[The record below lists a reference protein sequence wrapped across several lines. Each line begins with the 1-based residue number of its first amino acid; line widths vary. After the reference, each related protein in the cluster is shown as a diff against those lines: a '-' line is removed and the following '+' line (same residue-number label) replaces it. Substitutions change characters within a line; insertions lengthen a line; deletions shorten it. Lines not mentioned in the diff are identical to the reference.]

1 MPNSLVSSR
10 HVAFLRQGERC
21 YYCNC
26 PMWEASPGVFAVC
39 WRVTLRQAVW
49 LQCTAEHVV
58 PKSVGGN
65 AGRANIV
72 AACRYCNQGRHKAK
86 LPLDAPTLRTRVR
99 RLVAKGRWLRPGFHR
114 LALQCTEGE
123 T

>member
-10 HVAFLRQGERC
+10 HAAFLRQGKRC

-26 PMWEASPGVFAVC
+26 PMWEARPGVFAVS
-39 WRVTLRQAVW
+39 WRVTLCQAVL

-58 PKSVGGN
+58 PKSAGGG
-65 AGRANIV
+65 ASRANIV

-86 LPLDAPTLRTRVR
+86 LPLDVHTLRTRIR
-99 RLVAKGRWLRPGFHR
+99 RLVARGRWLPPGFHR
-114 LALQCTEGE
+114 LVFHCAEGG